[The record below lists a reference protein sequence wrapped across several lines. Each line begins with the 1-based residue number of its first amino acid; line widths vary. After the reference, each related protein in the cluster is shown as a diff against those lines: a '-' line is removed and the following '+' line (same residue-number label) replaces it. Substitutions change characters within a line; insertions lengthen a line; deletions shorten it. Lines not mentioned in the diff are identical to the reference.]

1 MKVTNIQWETDGY
14 NVDLPTEL
22 TIPEDFIDKYGVD
35 EDGDYYNMWGVT
47 DNYDYDLLIGLSI
60 HEDFVEVK

>member
-22 TIPEDFIDKYGVD
+22 TIPEDFIDKYG
-35 EDGDYYNMWGVT
+35 
-47 DNYDYDLLIGLSI
+47 S
-60 HEDFVEVK
+60 

>member
-1 MKVTNIQWETDGY
+1 MRVTNIQWETDGY

-35 EDGDYYNMWGVT
+35 EDGVSGWLSDVT
-47 DNYDYDLLIGLSI
+47 GCLHDGFTIV
-60 HEDFVEVK
+60 ED